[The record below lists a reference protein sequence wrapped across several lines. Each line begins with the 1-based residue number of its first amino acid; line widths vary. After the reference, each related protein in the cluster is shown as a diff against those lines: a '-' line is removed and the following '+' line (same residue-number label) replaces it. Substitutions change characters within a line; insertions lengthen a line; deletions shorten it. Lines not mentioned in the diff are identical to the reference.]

1 MILYMDPAVA
11 AALVATPSAV
21 LAAWAAYAA
30 GRTQA
35 RSAQRGQIDA
45 VRRQHQR
52 DAYAKLIRAA
62 WTYVGTTEEVLTLVH
77 QLHDSRIS
85 NDPDVMVRMDQMVRN
100 LSGRCLRRADLAA
113 VFAPAEVPRSVESTL
128 EVLERYSPTWLED
141 ISKAAERRNLD
152 GLALA
157 ETVVALE
164 GPDHLAELAE
174 QLSRQA
180 AFVQRCWLQ
189 VAVVPFFRFGPIGSD
204 QTDSEQEITPRDL
217 HGRLKQAVQEFTR
230 AARLHLNAH

>member
-1 MILYMDPAVA
+1 MDPAVA
-11 AALVATPSAV
+11 AALVATPSAL

-30 GRTQA
+30 GRAQA
-35 RSAQRGQIDA
+35 RSAQRGPIDA

-52 DAYAKLIRAA
+52 DAYAELIRAA
-62 WTYVGTTEEVLTLVH
+62 WSYAGSTGKVVHLVH
-77 QLHDSRIS
+77 QLHGSRVS
-85 NDPDVMVRMDQMVRN
+85 NDPDVMFRMDRMMRN
-100 LSGRCLRRADLAA
+100 LSGRCLGRADLAA
-113 VFAPAEVPRSVESTL
+113 VFAPAELPQSVERTL
-128 EVLERYSPTWLED
+128 EVLERFSLTWHQD
-141 ISKAAERRNLD
+141 ISDAAERRHLD

-180 AFVQRCWLQ
+180 ASVQRCWRQ
-189 VAVVPFFRFGPIGSD
+189 VAMVPFFRFGPIDSD
-204 QTDSEQEITPRDL
+204 RVDPEQEITPRDL
-217 HGRLKQAVQEFTR
+217 HGRLKEAVQEFTR